1 MKSFGV
7 HGHILTQS
15 LINAVRS
22 TRLVLTPSRQLTLLP
37 LLMMPVLLAVTALSL
52 SAHTAQANSRTQ
64 SEQANAQQH
73 WNTCRQA
80 AYALE
85 DIHHTPRGLVAA
97 ITLTETGR
105 RGPQGKLE
113 AWPWTI
119 NAEGRGYHFTSKR
132 EAIRAVRRLMAE
144 GKRSIDIGCMQ
155 VNLRFHPRAFTS
167 LEEAF
172 DPEANIAY
180 AISFLKDL
188 HKKSRSWDLAVG
200 NYHSYS
206 PALNQRYYKKV
217 RTLWNKEKRRGP
229 MKIARASRPAL
240 IDTTTTA
247 SIARSGNP
255 ASNREAQ
262 NRPKSLIAPSP
273 RTTRPISAPKKQT
286 IAGLRSSYA
295 EQDIAAL
302 HMQAGK
308 MPTSPMPVL
317 ALGPSQHLLSAL
329 HQPKSLAEIKTNQAK

>member
-1 MKSFGV
+1 MKSFWEHIGTFTQPLITV
-7 HGHILTQS
+7 ARITATRGSHMGAKRTGHS
-15 LINAVRS
+15 A
-22 TRLVLTPSRQLTLLP
+22 LLP
-37 LLMMPVLLAVTALSL
+37 ILIAFTALSL
-52 SAHTAQANSRTQ
+52 SAQTAQAAPQTI
-64 SEQANAQQH
+64 SEHANPQNH

-85 DIHHTPRGLVAA
+85 DIHHTPRGLIAA

-180 AISFLKDL
+180 GISFLKDL
-188 HKKSRSWDLAVG
+188 HRKSRSWDMAVG

-206 PALNQRYYKKV
+206 PALNQRYFKKV
-217 RTLWNKEKRRGP
+217 RSLWNKEKRRGP
-229 MKIARASRPAL
+229 MKIARATRPTL
-240 IDTTTTA
+240 IDATTTA
-247 SIARSGNP
+247 SIERSVRP
-255 ASNREAQ
+255 TQNREAQ
-262 NRPKSLIAPSP
+262 NRPNPLATPTRQKALP
-273 RTTRPISAPKKQT
+273 TTAPKTQT

-295 EQDIAAL
+295 GQDIAAL
-302 HMQAGK
+302 HIQAGNT
-308 MPTSPMPVL
+308 PASPMPVL

-329 HQPKSLAEIKTNQAK
+329 HQSTNLAALKIDRKN

>member
-1 MKSFGV
+1 MKSFWENVGAFTQPMINRARDSRMSTMLS
-7 HGHILTQS
+7 GHR
-15 LINAVRS
+15 A
-22 TRLVLTPSRQLTLLP
+22 LV
-37 LLMMPVLLAVTALSL
+37 PVLIALTALSL
-52 SAHTAQANSRTQ
+52 STPTAQAAPRIEGTH
-64 SEQANAQQH
+64 ANAAQH

-85 DIHHTPRGLVAA
+85 DIHHTPRGLIAA

-188 HKKSRSWDLAVG
+188 HRKSRSWDMAVG

-206 PALNQRYYKKV
+206 PALNQRYFKKV

-229 MKIARASRPAL
+229 MKIARAARPAL

-247 SIARSGNP
+247 SISRS
-255 ASNREAQ
+255 ASPPQNREAQ
-262 NRPKSLIAPSP
+262 NRPNPSVTP
-273 RTTRPISAPKKQT
+273 SRQKNLPTVVSKRRT

-295 EQDIAAL
+295 EQDIATLHAL
-302 HMQAGK
+302 AGNT
-308 MPTSPMPVL
+308 PASPMPVL

-329 HQPKSLAEIKTNQAK
+329 HQSTSLAALKIRRAN

>member
-1 MKSFGV
+1 MKSFWEHVSTFRQPAMDLAGSPLR
-7 HGHILTQS
+7 GLARKWLQTLAPALIALTALTQV
-15 LINAVRS
+15 AQATGAAAR
-22 TRLVLTPSRQLTLLP
+22 T
-37 LLMMPVLLAVTALSL
+37 
-52 SAHTAQANSRTQ
+52 SAEQATAQQN
-64 SEQANAQQH
+64 

-85 DIHHTPRGLVAA
+85 DIHHTPRGLIAA

-180 AISFLKDL
+180 AITFLKDL
-188 HKKSRSWDLAVG
+188 HRKSRSWDLAVG

-206 PALNQRYYKKV
+206 PALNQRYFKKV
-217 RTLWNKEKRRGP
+217 RGLWDKEKRRGP
-229 MKIARASRPAL
+229 MKIARATRPDR

-247 SIARSGNP
+247 SIASSVRRSQ
-255 ASNREAQ
+255 NREAQ
-262 NRPKSLIAPSP
+262 NHPNPQAAPIAPTALP
-273 RTTRPISAPKKQT
+273 TAAPKTQT

-302 HMQAGK
+302 HALAGNT
-308 MPTSPMPVL
+308 PASPMPVL

-329 HQPKSLAEIKTNQAK
+329 HQSTSLAELKISRTK

>member
-1 MKSFGV
+1 MKSFWEHIGTFTQPLITLARGS
-7 HGHILTQS
+7 HMGTRTGHS
-15 LINAVRS
+15 A
-22 TRLVLTPSRQLTLLP
+22 LLP
-37 LLMMPVLLAVTALSL
+37 VLIAFTALSL
-52 SAHTAQANSRTQ
+52 SAQTAQAGPRTI
-64 SEQANAQQH
+64 SEHANPQNH

-85 DIHHTPRGLVAA
+85 DIHHTPRGLIAA

-188 HKKSRSWDLAVG
+188 HRRSAHGTWPSG

-206 PALNQRYYKKV
+206 PALNQRYFKKV
-217 RTLWNKEKRRGP
+217 RSLWNKEKRRGP
-229 MKIARASRPAL
+229 IENCPRHPSKFARRNNHRKHCKVRAPY
-240 IDTTTTA
+240 
-247 SIARSGNP
+247 
-255 ASNREAQ
+255 SNREAQ
-262 NRPKSLIAPSP
+262 NRPNPLATPQDKKLCQQQPQKHKPLQVCAAPMLAKTLQRSISKQA
-273 RTTRPISAPKKQT
+273 TRPA
-286 IAGLRSSYA
+286 
-295 EQDIAAL
+295 
-302 HMQAGK
+302 
-308 MPTSPMPVL
+308 SPMPVL

-329 HQPKSLAEIKTNQAK
+329 HQSTSLAALKIDRKN

>member
-1 MKSFGV
+1 MKSFWEHLSAFKSSATKLAGSA
-7 HGHILTQS
+7 HMKTTQS
-15 LINAVRS
+15 R
-22 TRLVLTPSRQLTLLP
+22 RRTLLP
-37 LLMMPVLLAVTALSL
+37 VLLTLATSL
-52 SAHTAQANSRTQ
+52 FSVQPAQSAPRTSSEHADAQD
-64 SEQANAQQH
+64 H
-73 WNTCRQA
+73 WTTCRQA

-85 DIHHTPRGLVAA
+85 DIHHTPRGLIAA

-105 RGPQGKLE
+105 RGPQGRLE

-180 AISFLKDL
+180 AITFLKDL
-188 HKKSRSWDLAVG
+188 HKKSRSWDMAVG

-206 PALNQRYYKKV
+206 PALNQRYFKKV

-229 MKIARASRPAL
+229 MKIARATRPVL

-247 SIARSGNP
+247 SIASSVHP
-255 ASNREAQ
+255 AQNREAQ
-262 NRPKSLIAPSP
+262 NHSNPQIAPTPRKSLPA
-273 RTTRPISAPKKQT
+273 TAPKAQT

-295 EQDIAAL
+295 TQDIAAL
-302 HMQAGK
+302 HVLAGNTQA
-308 MPTSPMPVL
+308 PHMPVL

-329 HQPKSLAEIKTNQAK
+329 HRSTTLTELKTDQTK